1 MREPTPLPLN
11 ENAKDNFP
19 PTYNGPKPHPFSQ
32 QTLSS
37 IYWRVPELQSSLI
50 FLIKDQQYQIAP
62 HFLAEKKFHSWVL
75 LNSSSVASVYLRI
88 REKLKCVIA
97 NDKL

>member
-1 MREPTPLPLN
+1 MQ
-11 ENAKDNFP
+11 KIIP
-19 PTYNGPKPHPFSQ
+19 PTYNGPNPHPFSQ

-62 HFLAEKKFHSWVL
+62 HFLAEKSFIVGCSIIPSQSQVYILGLERNRNVL
-75 LNSSSVASVYLRI
+75 SPIINS
-88 REKLKCVIA
+88 
-97 NDKL
+97 NM